1 MSKIKDFYLDVEA
14 MIRAGKTAKEISI
27 ETAFPLDFI
36 ESIIITLELD
46 QPEYKEEDNA

>member
-1 MSKIKDFYLDVEA
+1 MSRMKDFYMNVEE
-14 MIRAGKTAKEISI
+14 MVRAGKTAKEISI

-36 ESIIITLELD
+36 ENIIITLELD